1 MDPVGYFRGS
11 LGVSLGGVEEEA
23 VDSEDSF
30 KLWEAS
36 VLVEVHEV
44 DS

>member
-1 MDPVGYFRGS
+1 MDPGGYFRGI
-11 LGVSLGGVEEEA
+11 LGGSLGGVEEEA
-23 VDSEDSF
+23 VKSEDSF

-36 VLVEVHEV
+36 VLAEVHEI

>member
-1 MDPVGYFRGS
+1 MRRIVTLGS
-11 LGVSLGGVEEEA
+11 LGVSLSGIEEEA
-23 VDSEDSF
+23 VESEDSF

>member
-1 MDPVGYFRGS
+1 MDPSGYFRGS
-11 LGVSLGGVEEEA
+11 LRVSLGGVEEGA

-30 KLWEAS
+30 KLLEAS
-36 VLVEVHEV
+36 VLVEMYEV